1 MICSYL
7 DSPKREKRSSSIASS
22 ISTPSISDHVP
33 EREAISSTSSSR
45 LSSNKE
51 QVQEPFILLRDIP
64 SKSSSSSPSSP
75 LPPPSQTEKS
85 VDLLDLFSTPPVPSS
100 QSNGHEK
107 FSKNLLDDSLSS
119 VSSSYEHN
127 SESSDHVKV
136 RSSSPVKEQTP
147 HLSPSASIAG
157 KNRIASRCTH
167 VKSPFLSP
175 PRWRNQ
181 RIHDIT

>member
-1 MICSYL
+1 MQKRESNSFILFRYL

-22 ISTPSISDHVP
+22 ISTPSISEHVP

-64 SKSSSSSPSSP
+64 SKSSSSSSSPSSP
-75 LPPPSQTEKS
+75 PSHLPPSQTEKS

-100 QSNGHEK
+100 QSNGNEK

-119 VSSSYEHN
+119 VSSYEQN
-127 SESSDHVKV
+127 SESSDKIKV
-136 RSSSPVKEQTP
+136 RSSSPVKEQTS
-147 HLSPSASIAG
+147 HISPPASIAG
-157 KNRIASRCTH
+157 KIG
-167 VKSPFLSP
+167 K
-175 PRWRNQ
+175 
-181 RIHDIT
+181 